1 MVIEYD
7 SDREMVT
14 VLLKTHDRAS
24 VYRVI
29 ADVILDT
36 DVIVIQAEHHTDPL
50 DQEPEQ
56 LVWLVE
62 ALGEKVKVMEE
73 ARDRRRIL
81 LQEAEEL
88 ERAGQL
94 SAAQE
99 RRIDAEWFHHL
110 ITRLEEGNMEEI
122 NSYIIH
128 VEDILTE
135 EYQ

>member
-1 MVIEYD
+1 MVTEYD

-14 VLLKTHDRAS
+14 VLLKTDDRVS
-24 VYRVI
+24 IYQVV
-29 ADVILDT
+29 ADVIPDT
-36 DVIVIQAEHHTDPL
+36 DVMVIQTKQQVDQLDHETEHL
-50 DQEPEQ
+50 E
-56 LVWLVE
+56 LLVE
-62 ALGEKVKVMEE
+62 AMGERVMEE

-88 ERAGQL
+88 ERAGQI

-99 RRIDAEWFHHL
+99 RWIDAEWFHHL
-110 ITRLEEGNMEEI
+110 ITRLEEGKMEEI